1 MTSDADAGVP
11 DRYAIVVRR
20 AARRALSEELPI
32 EVAFAVSDFVT
43 GALLESPQ
51 RVGKRLDPPLDDQ
64 HSARVGE
71 CRILYEIDEKQR
83 RVVVRSIRHR
93 RDAYRT

>member
-1 MTSDADAGVP
+1 M
-11 DRYAIVVRR
+11 
-20 AARRALSEELPI
+20 
-32 EVAFAVSDFVT
+32 SDFLT
-43 GALLESPQ
+43 GALLDNPH
-51 RVGKRLDPPLDDQ
+51 RVGKRLDAPLDDQ

-71 CRILYEIDEKQR
+71 HRILYEINEHER